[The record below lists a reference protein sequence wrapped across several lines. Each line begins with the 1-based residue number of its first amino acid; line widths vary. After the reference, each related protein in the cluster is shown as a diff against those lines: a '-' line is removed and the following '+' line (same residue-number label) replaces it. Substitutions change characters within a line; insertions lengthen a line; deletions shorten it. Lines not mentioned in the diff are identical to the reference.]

1 MKIDIQDYIEYV
13 YINDYCTRLDEY
25 IGTNLIY
32 EYKCNGEW
40 NHTHDFVSLL
50 KYILGDIFEYDD
62 AVFDFS
68 ECRDEYSEQ
77 ELIIIDKLITQAK
90 KDKEKYGT
98 VLKCYKSDEVNFYW
112 KLP

>member
-1 MKIDIQDYIEYV
+1 MKIDLQDYIEYV

-40 NHTHDFVSLL
+40 YHAHDFVSLL

-68 ECRDEYSEQ
+68 ECKDEYSEQ
-77 ELIIIDKLITQAK
+77 ELVIIDKLITQAK

-98 VLKCYKSDEVNFYW
+98 APKCYKSDEVNFCW